1 MTKPSITRFA
11 PSRRRVIQG
20 TGAAALGFAAPTFMT
35 IGSALAAYPERP
47 IKIVVANTP
56 GGPSDII
63 ARMIAA
69 ELPQALGGGSAF
81 VENRG
86 GAGGNIGYGYAA
98 RAEPDGYT
106 ILLTTSAYVVNP
118 GLYNS
123 IPYDPFKDFVPICEP
138 AVNPHVFTVQASSA
152 AKTMKEFV
160 ALAKADPDKFN
171 ISTPPIGTT
180 PQLQAEVLKLREG
193 LQKMATSVYAGGG
206 DAIKALLSGTV
217 QISSGTLA
225 PAFPHLKAGT
235 LRALAQ
241 TGKSRWSGLPDVPT
255 MAEAGFNDFVF
266 DTYCA
271 LVAPVK
277 VPPEIISKLE
287 KTVLGIIAKPD
298 MQKKLTDA
306 GFEITALD
314 GKGHAARI
322 AKEVPMFKDVIEKAG
337 IKKL

>member
-1 MTKPSITRFA
+1 MTKSNDRFNP
-11 PSRRRVIQG
+11 PSRRRVLQG
-20 TGAAALGFAAPTFMT
+20 GGAVALGLAAPTFLPIT
-35 IGSALAAYPERP
+35 SALAAYPDRP

-69 ELPQALGGGSAF
+69 EIAAPLGTSVF

-86 GAGGNIGYGYAA
+86 GAGGNIGMGYAA

-138 AVNPHVFTVQASSA
+138 AVNPHVFTVKSEHP
-152 AKTMKEFV
+152 AKNMKELV
-160 ALAKADPDKFN
+160 AMAKANQDKYNF
-171 ISTPPIGTT
+171 STPPIGTT
-180 PQLQAEVLKLREG
+180 PQLQVEVLKLREG
-193 LQKMATSVYAGGG
+193 LPKVATSVYKGGG
-206 DAIKALLSGTV
+206 DAIKALLTGEV
-217 QISSGTLA
+217 QVSSGTLA
-225 PAFPHLKAGT
+225 PAFPHMKAGT

-241 TGKSRWSGLPDVPT
+241 TGPSRWVGLPDVPT
-255 MAEAGFNDFVF
+255 MAEAGFKDFVF

-271 LVAPVK
+271 LVAPAK
-277 VPPEIISKLE
+277 VPAENVAKLE
-287 KTVLGIIAKPD
+287 KTILDVLAKPD
-298 MQKKLTDA
+298 MKKKLTDS
-306 GFEITALD
+306 GFEITARN
-314 GKGHAARI
+314 GKGHAERI
-322 AKEVPMFKDVIEKAG
+322 AREVPMYKDVIEKAG

>member
-1 MTKPSITRFA
+1 MTSFLN
-11 PSRRRVIQG
+11 RRRVIEG
-20 TGAAALGFAAPTFMT
+20 VLA
-35 IGSALAAYPERP
+35 IGVAGPAVLRVGPALAAYPERP

-138 AVNPHVFTVQASSA
+138 AVNPHVFTVQASSP
-152 AKTMKEFV
+152 AKTMKEFI

-225 PAFPHLKAGT
+225 PAFPHMKAGT

-241 TGKSRWSGLPDVPT
+241 TGKARWVGLPDIPT
-255 MAEAGFNDFVF
+255 MAEAGINDFVF
-266 DTYCA
+266 DTFCA
-271 LVAPVK
+271 LVAPAK
-277 VPPEIISKLE
+277 VPAEIVTKLE
-287 KTVLGIIAKPD
+287 QVVLGIIAKPD
-298 MQKKLTDA
+298 MKKKLTDA

-322 AKEVPMFKDVIEKAG
+322 AREVPMFKDVIEKAG